1 MAKLMGIQMWEE
13 ATESLRLLFVDK
25 YFGKDSEQYWI
36 SDDIGGVLFVNDYF
50 FNLSDIV
57 GFLKYNYSVK
67 KMFEYYDY
75 SLKCAE
81 KEEAP
86 INIKN
91 YKKLK
96 NGERK
101 LP

>member
-1 MAKLMGIQMWEE
+1 MVKLMGIQIWEE

-25 YFGKDSEQYWI
+25 YFGKDPEHYWI
-36 SDDIGGVLFVNDYF
+36 ADDIGGVLFVNDYF

-57 GFLKYNYSVK
+57 DFLKYNYSVK

-75 SLKCAE
+75 SLKCSQE
-81 KEEAP
+81 NKVP

-91 YKKLK
+91 YIKLK
-96 NGERK
+96 NGKRK
-101 LP
+101 LS